1 MSALTAAGASIS
13 HVEGLVADK
22 LLPVDAAEVTA
33 AYGATVEEA
42 RARVDRAV
50 QQWIDERASGA

>member
-13 HVEGLVADK
+13 HVERLVADK

>member
-1 MSALTAAGASIS
+1 
-13 HVEGLVADK
+13 